1 MDEIERSAF
10 DFFLA
15 LVVVSLLI
23 LALFGVQGASAEG
36 RRHQANISPETSSV
50 VVRERLATN
59 QGALPRVS
67 VD

>member
-23 LALFGVQGASAEG
+23 LALFGVQGASAEW
-36 RRHQANISPETSSV
+36 RRQQANISPETSSMV
-50 VVRERLATN
+50 VPERLATN

>member
-23 LALFGVQGASAEG
+23 LALFGVQGASAEW

-50 VVRERLATN
+50 VVPERLATN